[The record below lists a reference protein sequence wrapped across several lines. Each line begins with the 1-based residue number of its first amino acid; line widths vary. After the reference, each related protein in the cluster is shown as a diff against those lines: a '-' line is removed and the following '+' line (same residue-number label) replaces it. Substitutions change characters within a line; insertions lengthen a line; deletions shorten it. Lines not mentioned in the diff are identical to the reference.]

1 LIMRRCFSRNRW
13 SFALLMAI
21 FLGTM
26 ALPVAAVEQW
36 LPGPDMSVGRGYF
49 ALVPLPSGD
58 LLAPGGVIPV
68 SIFTNRADIFSLA
81 GRTFSETA
89 AMMNSH
95 RQQSHAVKLGSGQIL
110 IAGEQYDGGAKI
122 SELFTEATHAWSLT
136 VNHPSLDRFSGA
148 MTLLPSGKVLYSGGY
163 DGGAGGPT
171 YNSAELFD
179 PATSTWSP
187 TGSMV
192 ALRVGHSQTLLTTGP
207 NAGKVLVVGGG
218 QRIGLTVEAR
228 CELYD
233 PATGTFAL
241 TGPLATARSL
251 HTATRLP
258 DGRVLVTGGH
268 SAGADTANRDSAEI
282 YDPLAGTWSFAAPM
296 AFRRGRHTATLLPN
310 GDVLVVG
317 GAQVG
322 SGTTV
327 NASAEIYH
335 PATNSWRTV
344 PSMAQARVG
353 QAAALLPSGEVL
365 VAGGFDGANY
375 LLTSEIFRALSNPP
389 TAVAGADRTVRPGS
403 AVTLDGSA
411 STDDVT
417 AGANLGYAWSL
428 TTRPAGSAAALKAA
442 TTSTPSFLADLPGT
456 YIAQLVVTDE
466 DGLAS
471 PADPVT
477 VIGNAAPTAAA
488 QASATIV
495 RIGTPVLLQGTGS
508 TDPENDS
515 LTYQWTLIARPVGSA
530 AALTNASSVQA
541 GLVPDLPGEYRVT
554 LTVSDALGAGPP
566 ASLTIDGTP
575 IPVTEIPALSWEG
588 ALLLA
593 ALLLLAGFVGL
604 RRTRRIGI
612 AAE

>member
-1 LIMRRCFSRNRW
+1 MRRCTSRHRG

-21 FLGTM
+21 ILGATTP
-26 ALPVAAVEQW
+26 ALEAVEQW

-58 LLAPGGVIPV
+58 LLAPGGIIPV
-68 SIFTNRADIFSLA
+68 PGYTNRVDIFSLA
-81 GRTFSETA
+81 GRSFGETL

-95 RQQSHAVKLGSGQIL
+95 RNQRQAVNLGNGQIL
-110 IAGEQYDGGAKI
+110 IAGEQYDGEVKI
-122 SELFTEATHAWSLT
+122 SELFTEATHSWSLT
-136 VNHPSLDRFSGA
+136 VNHPSLDRFAGA
-148 MTLLPSGKVLYSGGY
+148 MILLPSGKVLYSGGY
-163 DGGAGGPT
+163 NGGAGGPT
-171 YNSAELFD
+171 YDSAELFD
-179 PATSTWSP
+179 PATSTWSS
-187 TGSMV
+187 TFSMV
-192 ALRVGHSQTLLTTGP
+192 ALRAGHSLTLLTTGP

-218 QRIGLTVEAR
+218 QRIGLTVEKR

-241 TGPLATARSL
+241 TGLLFTARSF

-268 SAGADTANRDSAEI
+268 DAGADTLNHASVEI
-282 YDPLAGTWSFAAPM
+282 YDPLAGTWSPAAAM
-296 AFRRGRHTATLLPN
+296 EFRRGRHTATLLPN

-327 NASAEIYH
+327 NPSAEIYH

-344 PSMAQARVG
+344 TSMAQARVG

-365 VAGGFDGANY
+365 VVGGFDGANY
-375 LLTSEIFRALSNPP
+375 LRTSEIFRALSNPP

-403 AVTLDGSA
+403 AVMLDGSA

-428 TTRPAGSAAALKAA
+428 TTRPKGSAAALKAA
-442 TTSTPSFLADLPGT
+442 TTATPSFVADLPGT
-456 YIAQLVVTDE
+456 YVAQLVVTDE

-488 QASATIV
+488 QPSATVV
-495 RIGTPVLLQGTGS
+495 RIGTPVSLQGAGS

-515 LTYQWTLIARPVGSA
+515 LSYQWSLIARPVGSA
-530 AALTNASSVQA
+530 AALKNATSVEA
-541 GLVPDLPGEYRVT
+541 SLVPDLPGDYRVT
-554 LTVSDALGAGPP
+554 LTVSDALGAGTP
-566 ASLTIDGTP
+566 ASLTINGTPP

-593 ALLLLAGFVGL
+593 ALLALAGFVGL
-604 RRTRRIGI
+604 RR
-612 AAE
+612 A